1 METEGGDW
9 HQEEDRG
16 ARADTTSYGRLIIGL
31 LIGIALV
38 LTLTRPL
45 ADRLVLG
52 EGPSTGLRLELYPG
66 SPGITLGETSLYPEN
81 DRWSAWLADE
91 ETCPGGEE
99 TVAPASD
106 QVQVLLCLVNY
117 AREYQGVQPVALSPL
132 LNATAA
138 SKARDIVLCRDFS
151 HEACGK
157 QPFQVADD
165 LGYRGSIGENLYVAE
180 GALMAP
186 RLAVDT
192 WLNSQGH
199 RENMLQPDWSTI
211 GISLLPG
218 ANLDDIDDG
227 VVWVNHFAP

>member
-1 METEGGDW
+1 MQTEGGDW
-9 HQEEDRG
+9 LHDDERAARPDR
-16 ARADTTSYGRLIIGL
+16 SPYGRLIIGL

-52 EGPSTGLRLELYPG
+52 EGPSTGIRLELYPG
-66 SPGITLGETSLYPEN
+66 SPGITLGETSLYPKN

-99 TVAPASD
+99 TVASSAA

-117 AREYQGVQPVALSPL
+117 AREYHGLQPVALSPL

-138 SKARDIVLCRDFS
+138 AKATDIVLCRDFS

-157 QPFQVADD
+157 PPFQAADD

-180 GALMAP
+180 GPLEAP

-192 WLNSQGH
+192 WLNSPDH
-199 RENMLQPDWSTI
+199 RENLLQPGWRTV

-218 ANLDDIDDG
+218 ANLDDIEDG
-227 VVWVNHFAP
+227 VVWVNHFGP